1 MFGLKLDKS
10 VRIVDIITIGAL
22 LSAGW
27 GMYYNTQSRIDAEK
41 AERLMA
47 DKEAMHAVEKA
58 SSDMTGLSASVVE
71 VVKAV
76 EKLRDGQ
83 TDMRIELERVKAR
96 SGS

>member
-10 VRIVDIITIGAL
+10 VRIVDIITIGAP

-27 GMYYNTQSRIDAEK
+27 GMYYNTQARIDAEK
-41 AERLMA
+41 AERLLA

-58 SSDMTGLSASVVE
+58 SSDVSGLSASVVA

-76 EKLRDGQ
+76 EKLQDGQ
-83 TDMRIELERVKAR
+83 TDLRVEFERVKAR

>member
-27 GMYYNTQSRIDAEK
+27 GMYYNTQARIDAEK
-41 AERLMA
+41 AERILA

-58 SSDMTGLSASVVE
+58 SSDMSGLSASVVE
-71 VVKAV
+71 VVEAV
-76 EKLRDGQ
+76 KSLREQQ
-83 TDMRIELERVKAR
+83 TELRIEVELVKAR

>member
-27 GMYYNTQSRIDAEK
+27 GMYYNTQSRIDAER

-58 SSDMTGLSASVVE
+58 SSDMSGLSASVVE
-71 VVKAV
+71 VVEAV
-76 EKLRDGQ
+76 KSLREQQ
-83 TDMRIELERVKAR
+83 TELRIEVERVKAR